1 MDAFGDDADFAAAQ
15 GAGETSDP
23 AADFL
28 AREQA
33 ELGEDLGQ
41 ELGLDAGAA
50 PSPPQA
56 TLDEV
61 NINIRKKPMQ
71 IDLISTL
78 RAFTHDPH
86 IELFTLGCNKWVN
99 NWSRKYG
106 NWVRRTLF
114 SPICNACT
122 SKRGARDYP

>member
-41 ELGLDAGAA
+41 ELGLDAGSA

-61 NINIRKKPMQ
+61 NINIRKGSVG
-71 IDLISTL
+71 IISFVL
-78 RAFTHDPH
+78 YSIKFAKS
-86 IELFTLGCNKWVN
+86 ILF
-99 NWSRKYG
+99 
-106 NWVRRTLF
+106 
-114 SPICNACT
+114 
-122 SKRGARDYP
+122 

>member
-1 MDAFGDDADFAAAQ
+1 MDAFGDDSDFAAAP

-41 ELGLDAGAA
+41 ELGLDAGSA

-61 NINIRKKPMQ
+61 NINMRKKPKY
-71 IDLISTL
+71 IECGILNRSI
-78 RAFTHDPH
+78 RDPH
-86 IELFTLGCNKWVN
+86 I
-99 NWSRKYG
+99 
-106 NWVRRTLF
+106 
-114 SPICNACT
+114 
-122 SKRGARDYP
+122 

>member
-41 ELGLDAGAA
+41 ELGLDAGSA

-71 IDLISTL
+71 IHCGIISTL
-78 RAFTHDPH
+78 RAFTQDPH
-86 IELFTLGCNKWVN
+86 N
-99 NWSRKYG
+99 
-106 NWVRRTLF
+106 
-114 SPICNACT
+114 
-122 SKRGARDYP
+122 

>member
-61 NINIRKKPMQ
+61 NINMRKKPKY
-71 IDLISTL
+71 
-78 RAFTHDPH
+78 
-86 IELFTLGCNKWVN
+86 IECGIL
-99 NWSRKYG
+99 
-106 NWVRRTLF
+106 
-114 SPICNACT
+114 P
-122 SKRGARDYP
+122 SK

>member
-1 MDAFGDDADFAAAQ
+1 MDAFGDDSDFAAAP

-41 ELGLDAGAA
+41 ELGLDAGLA

-61 NINIRKKPMQ
+61 NINMRKKPKY
-71 IDLISTL
+71 IECGIFPLIHLFETL
-78 RAFTHDPH
+78 TYNILH
-86 IELFTLGCNKWVN
+86 
-99 NWSRKYG
+99 
-106 NWVRRTLF
+106 
-114 SPICNACT
+114 
-122 SKRGARDYP
+122 